1 MKWIQSYVFKIQL
14 LLDRISETDDSE
26 ILMDCENK
34 LYALVVAPM
43 LFLAATLNLVF
54 GFIWNSSLL
63 GVVSYSVTLVGCA
76 IGIYRSAH
84 SKAHYPFKVKWTGFF
99 TFLAILV
106 TIFAYYGVIPELL
119 WFIMFIVTMM
129 VSNHMD
135 RTMLIYTMVGYGVLF
150 ALGVYKGFSG
160 NPLERNVPFFVILFV
175 MIGLLFY
182 VSMMVSKVY
191 GSLLIK
197 KMERSKL
204 LEQQRKELEY
214 YNRKLQVGQERLK
227 FLAYNDPLTKLPNR
241 KMILEE
247 TRVMI
252 DLGSAES
259 LSFAMVFIDLDNFK
273 RINDTMGHSQGD
285 SLLCQVAERLEKTVD
300 SRDLIGRLGG
310 DEMALLVRRS
320 LPESDLLFYIQR
332 FQEAL
337 NEPFF
342 LGKVEVHV
350 TGSFGIAVFPTD
362 ATTAEDLIRAAD
374 TAMYRSKELGK
385 NMIRFFHKEM
395 RDAILEKLHLEN
407 RMIHAIEKNEFFLVY
422 QPLYHVREKRIIG
435 FEALIRWQMEPDLV
449 MTPNAFIPLAEETG
463 LIHEIGEWVIRTAC
477 HKVIQMEDMGR
488 SDLTIS
494 VNVSSVQMQQQQFAN
509 RVKQIIL
516 ETGVDPEKFYFEIT
530 ESVFINNMERASQM
544 IEQLRKLGIK
554 IALDDFGTG
563 YSSLSY
569 LTRLPIDILKIDK
582 SFIDYLKIKKD
593 HDTVVGNIIDLAHGL
608 GMTIIAEGVEDVAQ
622 SDFLHS
628 LSCDVLQGYYIGVP
642 LAEEAMMDLVT
653 ELPKAM

>member
-1 MKWIQSYVFKIQL
+1 
-14 LLDRISETDDSE
+14 
-26 ILMDCENK
+26 
-34 LYALVVAPM
+34 
-43 LFLAATLNLVF
+43 
-54 GFIWNSSLL
+54 
-63 GVVSYSVTLVGCA
+63 
-76 IGIYRSAH
+76 
-84 SKAHYPFKVKWTGFF
+84 
-99 TFLAILV
+99 
-106 TIFAYYGVIPELL
+106 
-119 WFIMFIVTMM
+119 
-129 VSNHMD
+129 
-135 RTMLIYTMVGYGVLF
+135 
-150 ALGVYKGFSG
+150 
-160 NPLERNVPFFVILFV
+160 
-175 MIGLLFY
+175 
-182 VSMMVSKVY
+182 
-191 GSLLIK
+191 
-197 KMERSKL
+197 
-204 LEQQRKELEY
+204 
-214 YNRKLQVGQERLK
+214 
-227 FLAYNDPLTKLPNR
+227 
-241 KMILEE
+241 
-247 TRVMI
+247 
-252 DLGSAES
+252 
-259 LSFAMVFIDLDNFK
+259 
-273 RINDTMGHSQGD
+273 
-285 SLLCQVAERLEKTVD
+285 
-300 SRDLIGRLGG
+300 
-310 DEMALLVRRS
+310 
-320 LPESDLLFYIQR
+320 
-332 FQEAL
+332 
-337 NEPFF
+337 
-342 LGKVEVHV
+342 
-350 TGSFGIAVFPTD
+350 
-362 ATTAEDLIRAAD
+362 
-374 TAMYRSKELGK
+374 
-385 NMIRFFHKEM
+385 MIRFFHKEM

-422 QPLYHVREKRIIG
+422 QPLYHVQEKRIVG